1 MTPFSL
7 HSRRLLTRRLATL
20 AAVAGLCAAALPA
33 AHAQAQPQ
41 LDSPLRIVVGYA
53 PGGATD
59 RVARIVG
66 DKLAIKLGV
75 PEGVHH
81 KHVYARRLAS
91 KKHLPS
97 PDTQY

>member
-1 MTPFSL
+1 MSPTPSRP
-7 HSRRLLTRRLATL
+7 RRLLTRRDATL
-20 AAVAGLCAAALPA
+20 AAVAGVIAAALPG

-66 DKLAIKLGV
+66 DKLAARLGV
-75 PEGVHH
+75 PVVVMPVKNRWVWAIEGDGTAEVIT
-81 KHVYARRLAS
+81 K
-91 KKHLPS
+91 
-97 PDTQY
+97 